1 MKVRVV
7 KRYTLGDEKENRKW
21 NKAKNERIAISK
33 KKGTKTRED
42 VEIASVFCVCVVM

>member
-1 MKVRVV
+1 MV
-7 KRYTLGDEKENRKW
+7 KRYTLVGDEKENGKW
-21 NKAKNERIAISK
+21 NKAKNERMAISKLK